1 MSYTIRR
8 FDKSN
13 TIPALIVN
21 DKKFDTSTTTLTF
34 FGLNS
39 VDFGVGLNE
48 NYLHLME
55 HFNNKDIAL
64 AKVVPGQ
71 LWFDKSIRKMKIWT
85 GNRWHILK
93 EYTTN
98 KLPKGFVTIVGSL
111 VNGSTVST
119 ANTLYD
125 EDGLGDFSYQWYLDT
140 NIIPNATDS
149 TYTILLSDVGHML
162 AVSLSYTDGNHNKE
176 IVYSK
181 EYAINAAAN
190 HLPTGSLTIDG
201 IIEIGQTLTAVVN
214 DIQDADGMVGGGGNF
229 GWLVDGDDIPTE
241 NNNTY
246 TIKPDDGGKT
256 IKAKY
261 YFTDL
266 SNNSEVVY
274 SNSVVIPYAVTTTT
288 SGPTTTTTAAPG
300 PTTTTTKSRPDTSA
314 LDSAIAK
321 CNATVP
327 ALKDTWFAAEAD
339 RVITSNNYMAACSS
353 AVDQFDDIVTNTNTF
368 DSDALKLVKS
378 TYEKWNIGINACI
391 KNKQDLF
398 NILQDE
404 ASAQILAAAY
414 QAKLDVLASNITT
427 KYTYRTTVVNKYI
440 DSIMAANDTHE
451 WSHGLLGLMAVDDDA
466 NKKYTDSITLW
477 NSTYN
482 DALTVNKDI
491 LVKILN
497 SASVTRI
504 SNLCDYKIST
514 YNDIKTKDT
523 DYYTLVHSK
532 YLATA
537 GIDPVGDTSFKIN
550 DIGSIDTYAQ
560 KFKNSSTTK
569 YTTALTDKPDIV
581 NAANQVLAG

>member
-21 DKKFDTSTTTLTF
+21 DKKIDTSTTTLTF

-181 EYAINAAAN
+181 EYAINTAAN

-201 IIEIGQTLTAVVN
+201 IVEIGQTLTAVIN
-214 DIQDADGMVGGGGNF
+214 NIQDVEGFIGGNF
-229 GWLVDGDDIPTE
+229 GWVEIDGTNIVNIAEE

-246 TIKPDDGGKT
+246 TIKTDDGGKT

-266 SNNSEVVY
+266 SNNIEVVY

-288 SGPTTTTTAAPG
+288 PG
-300 PTTTTTKSRPDTSA
+300 PTTTSTTTPGPTTTSTTSRPDTTA
-314 LDSAIAK
+314 LDTKIDL

-327 ALKDTWFAAEAD
+327 ILQTDWFQAEVARAQAEQKLATAEKNSIPLYTRNSLHTIYTNAISKANTTYKTWL
-339 RVITSNNYMAACSS
+339 TS
-353 AVDQFDDIVTNTNTF
+353 
-368 DSDALKLVKS
+368 
-378 TYEKWNIGINACI
+378 INACI
-391 KNKQDLF
+391 SNKQELF
-398 NILQDE
+398 DTLQNKSSALSLTQAHQSKLVTYKTAIDNAINMYTATIKDYDEQIGMYANDNLYIRIQLQELSTGVWGVVSSYQTAWSDSFDKSATANLNIVNSFQDTE
-404 ASAQILAAAY
+404 SVTTITKLSEYKTNTLKDIYDKLKVISDAATEKYNGVNGNTSIALSAQIEWGDLS
-414 QAKLDVLASNITT
+414 KL
-427 KYTYRTTVVNKYI
+427 
-440 DSIMAANDTHE
+440 
-451 WSHGLLGLMAVDDDA
+451 
-466 NKKYTDSITLW
+466 
-477 NSTYN
+477 
-482 DALTVNKDI
+482 
-491 LVKILN
+491 LN
-497 SASVTRI
+497 SRTGAA
-504 SNLCDYKIST
+504 
-514 YNDIKTKDT
+514 KTKWMESIPDGV
-523 DYYTLVHSK
+523 TLN
-532 YLATA
+532 
-537 GIDPVGDTSFKIN
+537 TS
-550 DIGSIDTYAQ
+550 AQ
-560 KFKNSSTTK
+560 N
-569 YTTALTDKPDIV
+569 LLP
-581 NAANQVLAG
+581 